1 MPMNKELLKVSLRQ
15 QAVYVNVN
23 ENENEKAGSQRE
35 LSVHTLALVAEM
47 RQLGYVFSESLLH
60 AVDALDEADRE
71 DLLDVM
77 NDVLGTKLNWASLVR
92 GWQVPTGETWWDHFV
107 TLIANLNLNA
117 RSSSAGLLPEGR
129 KNVNEGQIPGV
140 VLPCGHLI
148 PDGTFPLERYNGCP
162 FCGTPFQTA
171 DFVYKGQGTKL
182 KELRLWTDEQL
193 DAHFA
198 SLLQSPV
205 PLDATQRES
214 LKTLLAKR
222 PFPQADI
229 TMKETRMLVVDELVG
244 QERDDEAGRLFS
256 SPADVLRY
264 LWFRHTG
271 EIQLLL
277 PRTILHI
284 EEKSQCFHPSTGSGQ
299 ANERQKLLLKYDRRW
314 CRRVARW
321 LNGLSMPVSQ
331 QLETMHPQR
340 EMWVRF
346 IRALRLAEYA
356 KKPGFDQLRELMDR
370 FYRRDYAVWQAGVEA
385 NRLRNDA
392 DGTLN
397 LLCQRPGL
405 FARSLFST
413 MLWFGPERTLAA
425 FSTILNKVPVRL
437 LLTLGGQAGLWFDRE
452 AQRVAR
458 PLSGVMH
465 AIDPHPLLVHYKDA
479 ELRQMQLAVNNLYLD
494 AIRQHFGATA
504 SPLGGTGEGAT
515 VFIAP
520 ELYDIPVAV
529 GDRSATIQDVSCAL
543 QGMRF
548 AVEGDEVRLFL
559 QWGKGLPAQ
568 HLDMDLSCY
577 ILNANVNANLNLN
590 ENGNGNEKPEVCAYF
605 NLTTEGAQ
613 HSGDIQRIPDEVGTA
628 EYIELSLP
636 KLQARGAQRVV
647 FTCNAYTD
655 GALSPNLMVGWMSAK
670 EPMKVSD
677 ETGVAYD
684 PSTVQ
689 HMVRISE
696 GNLSKGLIF
705 GVLDVEQRE
714 ITWLEMPFDG
724 QTVLSINAKTVDAY
738 LRRLRQKPTIGQVL
752 DIKTEAQGLVK
763 VDSPEQATE
772 AYTLTWAM
780 DTAAVSRLLMGF

>member
-15 QAVYVNVN
+15 QAVYLPQVGI
-23 ENENEKAGSQRE
+23 AATPRQ
-35 LSVHTLALVAEM
+35 LSAHTLALVAEM
-47 RQLGYVFSESLLH
+47 RGLGYVFSEPLLH
-60 AVDALDEADRE
+60 AVDTLDEADRE
-71 DLLDVM
+71 DLLDVI
-77 NDVLGTKLNWASLVR
+77 NDVMGTKLNWASLVR
-92 GWQVPTGETWWDHFV
+92 GWLVPTGETRWDHFV
-107 TLIANLNLNA
+107 TFIANL
-117 RSSSAGLLPEGR
+117 LPGEWEG
-129 KNVNEGQIPGV
+129 VT
-140 VLPCGHLI
+140 LPCGHLI
-148 PDGTFPLERYNGCP
+148 PEGTFPLERYNGCP
-162 FCGTPFQTA
+162 FCGTPFHTA

-193 DAHFA
+193 DTHFA

-214 LKTLLAKR
+214 LKTLLAER
-222 PFPQADI
+222 PFPQVDI
-229 TMKETRMLVVDELVG
+229 TMKETRMLVIDGLVG
-244 QERDDEAGRLFS
+244 LERDEEAGLLFS

-264 LWFRHTG
+264 LWYRHTG

-277 PRTILHI
+277 PRTILNI
-284 EEKSQCFHPSTGSGQ
+284 AKKSHCFHDNEEHV
-299 ANERQKLLLKYDRRW
+299 AEERQKLLLKYDRKG

-321 LNGLSMPVSQ
+321 LNGLKMSVPQ
-331 QLETMHPQR
+331 QLESMHPQR

-356 KKPGFDQLRELMDR
+356 KKAGYDQLRELMDR
-370 FYRRDYAVWQAGVEA
+370 FYRSDYAVWQAGVEA
-385 NRLRNDA
+385 SRLRNDA
-392 DGTLN
+392 DGTLS

-425 FSTILNKVPVRL
+425 FRTVLNKVPVRL

-452 AQRVAR
+452 ALRVAR

-465 AIDPHPLLVHYKDA
+465 PIAPHPLLVHYTDA
-479 ELRQMQLAVNNLYLD
+479 ELLQMQQAVNALYLESM
-494 AIRQHFGATA
+494 RQHFA
-504 SPLGGTGEGAT
+504 SQPSALEPHTIY
-515 VFIAP
+515 IAP
-520 ELYDIPVAV
+520 QLYDIPVAV
-529 GDRSATIQDVSCAL
+529 GDRSATIQDTSCAL
-543 QGMRF
+543 QGTRF
-548 AVEGDEVRLFL
+548 PVEGDEVRLFM

-577 ILNANVNANLNLN
+577 ILRSSSAGLLPEGRKNDNVNLNDN
-590 ENGNGNEKPEVCAYF
+590 EDENEKPEVCAYF

-613 HSGDIQRIPDEVGTA
+613 HSGDIRRIPDQIGTA
-628 EYIELSLP
+628 EYVELSLS
-636 KLQARGAQRVV
+636 KLQARGAKRVV
-647 FTCNAYTD
+647 FTCNAYSD

-670 EPMKVSD
+670 EPMKVDD

-752 DIKTEAQGLVK
+752 DIKAEAQGLVK
-763 VDSPEQATE
+763 VNSPEQATE
-772 AYTLTWAM
+772 IYTLTWAM
-780 DTAAVSRLLMGF
+780 DTAAVSGLLCG